1 MTSPDPFQSQTSEEL
16 KALEASFQHLK
27 LEYERYFLGQRP
39 TEPSR
44 ERAELARGLRR
55 PGREPIRNT
64 ASRFALSGL
73 KDRFQ
78 TFSRKWDRTQGE
90 IEAGT
95 YARHRFKAQLRQ
107 GGGAGP
113 ASGDRKERD
122 EDALFLAYRKA
133 SADCGRPTEG
143 LTPARFKQALDQHR
157 TQLADKYGNT
167 PIEFNVEV
175 DAGRVRLRA
184 RPKAEA

>member
-1 MTSPDPFQSQTSEEL
+1 MSSPDPTQCNFSEEL
-16 KALEASFQHLK
+16 KCLEASFHHLK

-39 TEPSR
+39 SEPAR
-44 ERAELARGLRR
+44 ERAELARGLLR

-64 ASRFALSGL
+64 ASRFALNGL

-95 YARHRFKAQLRQ
+95 YTRHRFKARLRTARPSANPPPQ
-107 GGGAGP
+107 
-113 ASGDRKERD
+113 RND
-122 EDALFLAYRKA
+122 EESLFQAYREA
-133 SADCGRPTEG
+133 NQACGHNPEG

-157 TQLADKYGNT
+157 AQLSKKFGDA
-167 PIEFNVEV
+167 PIEFDVQI
-175 DAGRVRLRA
+175 DDGRVRLRA
-184 RPKAEA
+184 RPGPKPGS